1 MPYIRVTHI
10 WTDDNGMIQIEIQA
24 SNGTL
29 VAAQDFYVYPET
41 IIRFCKALAEF
52 PFIQNNKACLEYGAD
67 PKYYCHFCLSAVL
80 LNSQGHSAFKLQ
92 YLLANP
98 LDIISIPSKKNFMWF
113 FVSWLFI
120 AIISATIN
128 CEFRCSCV
136 IIVHYSLGRQ

>member
-92 YLLANP
+92 FNNRLAPP
-98 LDIISIPSKKNFMWF
+98 LKAEGAFH
-113 FVSWLFI
+113 I
-120 AIISATIN
+120 ACEAATIN
-128 CEFRCSCV
+128 KFSKKLLHWLENQETALLFEWCNT
-136 IIVHYSLGRQ
+136 